1 MFSRTWKNELQIN
14 PRDSSIRVVPNVIKH
29 LELLPGDSPAMRDRY
44 GEIRYKAAASLAQ
57 HGVIT
62 NLNVVQAGLGWESRM
77 KFSADVA
84 EIDALLRVLRSTFG
98 NGRSRLTR
106 AAVR

>member
-1 MFSRTWKNELQIN
+1 MENELQIN

-62 NLNVVQAGLGWESRM
+62 NLNVVQAGLGHRWESRM
-77 KFSADVA
+77 KYSADVA

>member
-1 MFSRTWKNELQIN
+1 
-14 PRDSSIRVVPNVIKH
+14 
-29 LELLPGDSPAMRDRY
+29 MRDRY

-62 NLNVVQAGLGWESRM
+62 NLNVVQAGLGHRWESRM
-77 KFSADVA
+77 KYSADVA

>member
-1 MFSRTWKNELQIN
+1 MENELQIN

-29 LELLPGDSPAMRDRY
+29 LELLPEDSPAMRDRY

-62 NLNVVQAGLGWESRM
+62 NLNVVQAGLGHRWESRM
-77 KFSADVA
+77 KYSADVA